1 MVKRDYYIILG
12 VSRSESPAG
21 IHEAF
26 RKLAKIY
33 HPDSAGPESTE
44 TFQEIARAY
53 ATLSHAEQ
61 RRAYDE
67 TLRRQEPVRRKEFDF
82 PVQPLRAEPL
92 VPEPISIYDFQT
104 IRPSFGALFDRMER
118 NFTGIDVPKG
128 ERIEDLDVEVILSP
142 DEAARGVVAPIGLPV
157 FQRCSLCSGSGRDW
171 LFSCVACGGEGR
183 VEREAT
189 VTVQIPPMVSD
200 RSIIEIPLRGLGIH
214 NFYLRLH
221 IRISSW

>member
-26 RKLAKIY
+26 RRLAKIY

-44 TFQEIARAY
+44 AFQEIAQAH
-53 ATLSHAEQ
+53 ATLSNAEQ

-67 TLRRQEPVRRKEFDF
+67 TLRRQETF
-82 PVQPLRAEPL
+82 PRAEPL
-92 VPEPISIYDFQT
+92 VPEPMAIHDSQ
-104 IRPSFGALFDRMER
+104 IRPSFDALFDRMER
-118 NFTGIDVPKG
+118 NWMGIDVPKG

-142 DEAARGVVAPIGLPV
+142 AEAARGVVAPIGLPV
-157 FQRCSLCSGSGRDW
+157 FQRCPLCGGSGTDW
-171 LFSCVACGGEGR
+171 LFSCIACGGEGG
-183 VEREAT
+183 VERDAT
-189 VTVQIPPMVSD
+189 IPVQIPPMVSD
-200 RSIIEIPLRGLGIH
+200 RSIIEIPLRGLGVH

>member
-1 MVKRDYYIILG
+1 MVNRDYYIILG

-26 RKLAKIY
+26 RRMAKMY
-33 HPDSAGPESTE
+33 HPDSAGSESTE

-53 ATLSHAEQ
+53 ATLSNAEQ

-67 TLRRQEPVRRKEFDF
+67 TLRRQETF
-82 PVQPLRAEPL
+82 PRAEPL
-92 VPEPISIYDFQT
+92 VAEPMSMYDFQVM
-104 IRPSFGALFDRMER
+104 RPSFDALFDRMER

-128 ERIEDLDVEVILSP
+128 EGIEDLDVEVILSP
-142 DEAARGVVAPIGLPV
+142 DEAARGVIAPIGLPV
-157 FQRCSLCSGSGRDW
+157 FHRCSLCSGSGRDW
-171 LFSCVACGGEGR
+171 LFACIACGGEGM

-189 VTVQIPPMVSD
+189 IPVQIPPMVSD

>member
-12 VSRSESPAG
+12 ISRSESPAG

-26 RKLAKIY
+26 RRLAKIY

-44 TFQEIARAY
+44 TFQELARAY
-53 ATLSHAEQ
+53 ATLSNAEQ

-67 TLRRQEPVRRKEFDF
+67 SLRRQETF
-82 PVQPLRAEPL
+82 PRAEPL
-92 VPEPISIYDFQT
+92 VPEPMSIYDFQT
-104 IRPSFGALFDRMER
+104 IRPSFDALFDRMER
-118 NFTGIDVPKG
+118 NVTGIDVPKG

-142 DEAARGVVAPIGLPV
+142 DEAMRGVVAPIVLPV
-157 FQRCSLCSGSGRDW
+157 FRRCSLCGGSGRDW
-171 LFSCVACGGEGR
+171 LFSCIACGGEGR

-189 VTVQIPPMVSD
+189 VPVQIPPMVSD
-200 RSIIEIPLRGLGIH
+200 RSIIEIPLGGLGIH